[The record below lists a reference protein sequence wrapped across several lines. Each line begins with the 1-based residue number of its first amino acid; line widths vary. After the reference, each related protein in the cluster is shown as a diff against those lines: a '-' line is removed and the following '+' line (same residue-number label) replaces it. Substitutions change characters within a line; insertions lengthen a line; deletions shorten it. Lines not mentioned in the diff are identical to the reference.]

1 MESALFF
8 CIFAVHLRKC
18 CKAGKSRTEVVINAV
33 GMQIPSK
40 KKKGGDYVSIVQII
54 SEQDEGL

>member
-1 MESALFF
+1 MS
-8 CIFAVHLRKC
+8 IRDDD